1 MFSIIGT
8 AVFSFIIL
16 LCILLIFGAPLGEF
30 SMGGQFKTLPKKLRF
45 VAFFMLLSQVFA
57 AIILLQ
63 AGSFL
68 PLWFSVKT
76 TRIICYMF
84 AGYLAINSVANLFS
98 PSKKE
103 KYVMTPLSILAAVCF
118 FITAIQM

>member
-8 AVFSFIIL
+8 AVFVFIIL

-76 TRIICYMF
+76 TRIICNVF

>member
-8 AVFSFIIL
+8 AVFVFIIL

-76 TRIICYMF
+76 TRIICNVF

-103 KYVMTPLSILAAVCF
+103 KYVMTPLSILAAVF
-118 FITAIQM
+118 FS

>member
-76 TRIICYMF
+76 TRIICNVF

-118 FITAIQM
+118 LITAIQM

>member
-8 AVFSFIIL
+8 AVFVFIIL

-30 SMGGQFKTLPKKLRF
+30 SMGGQFKTLPKKLLF

-68 PLWFSVKT
+68 PLWVSVKT
-76 TRIICYMF
+76 TRIICYVF
-84 AGYLAINSVANLFS
+84 AGYHAINSVADLFS

>member
-16 LCILLIFGAPLGEF
+16 LCILLIFGAPLGEL

-76 TRIICYMF
+76 TRIICNVF

-103 KYVMTPLSILAAVCF
+103 KYVMTPLSILAAVFF